1 MIKKCNLDIIFFGI
15 GIVNM
20 EENSK
25 KKKEKDRSY
34 TPMMEQ
40 YLEVKRQHPDLII
53 LYRLGD
59 FYEMFFDDAIT
70 CSKELQLFL
79 TGKSAGKEEKVPM
92 CGIPHHAYLTYVQK
106 LLENG
111 HKVGIVE
118 QLEDPKAAKGIVKRD
133 VVQIITPG
141 ANLEIK
147 GNDNNYLACL
157 LDYKFMYVLALADLS
172 TGEIDVTNVKYTY
185 NDILSTLVNYDVKEL
200 IIPTSLDASLIN
212 LIKTNTKICITY
224 YNNDHVD
231 ITYEPL
237 FEYINDER
245 QITCISTLM
254 NYLKETQKRELDY
267 FKPAN
272 NIVLDKFLKLDY
284 NSRVNLELTKNLSG
298 DGDFGTLYWLLN
310 KTKTPMGARLL
321 KNYINEPSASLDEIN
336 HRLNMVQSL
345 IENFLIRGD
354 LINQLD
360 KIYDLDR
367 LIARV
372 GFDSCSGK
380 EMLQLKASLDVV
392 PFIKDILKQLN
403 DREFDEVSSNIYD
416 FTELTSTL
424 DKAID
429 PNCPN
434 TIKEGGIFKKG
445 FNEELDRVIDMSTK
459 GKNYLLEIENK
470 EKQRTGI
477 KTLKVGYSKIFGY
490 YIEVSNG
497 QLSQIKDEYG
507 YIRKQTMTTGERY
520 ITQELKEVEQEL
532 LHAQE
537 TRLDME
543 YKLFQKLREYV
554 KGFTNKIQM
563 LSTSVAILDVMC
575 SLALVSS
582 QNNYVRPEFNKQR
595 DIKIIDARH
604 PVIEK
609 VNPSKQFVS
618 NSYIMDNSLNVLV
631 ITGPNMGGKSTYMRE
646 LALIVIMA
654 QLGCYVPATSC
665 SLYVF
670 DSVFTRIGASDD
682 LIKGES
688 TFMVEMSET
697 NRALQNAT
705 ANSLLLFDE
714 IGRGTATYD
723 GMALAQGIIE
733 YIVNHVHAKTLFST
747 HYHEITKMVDH
758 IKEVENIHVSV
769 LENDKDITFLY
780 KVEQGPMDKSYGINV
795 ARLASL
801 PDEVISRAEEIL
813 AKLENNKIDYNQLKN
828 AVKVEKVK
836 VDDENKEIIDTLK
849 KLDPLTLTPLQA
861 LNLLYELKKKVK

>member
-25 KKKEKDRSY
+25 KKKEKDTSY

-321 KNYINEPSASLDEIN
+321 KNYINEPSASLDEIK

>member
-15 GIVNM
+15 GIFNM

-25 KKKEKDRSY
+25 KKKEKDTSY

-212 LIKTNTKICITY
+212 LVKTNTKICITY

-354 LINQLD
+354 LISQLD

-575 SLALVSS
+575 SLAVVSS

-813 AKLENNKIDYNQLKN
+813 VKLENNKIDYNQLKN

-836 VDDENKEIIDTLK
+836 VDDENKEIIDALK

>member
-1 MIKKCNLDIIFFGI
+1 MQ
-15 GIVNM
+15 
-20 EENSK
+20 ENSK
-25 KKKEKDRSY
+25 KKKEKETSY

-92 CGIPHHAYLTYVQK
+92 CGIPHHAYLSYVQK

-118 QLEDPKAAKGIVKRD
+118 QLEDPKASKGIVKRD

-172 TGEIDVTNVKYTY
+172 TGEIDVINVKYTY

-200 IIPTSLDASLIN
+200 IIPTYLDASLIN
-212 LIKTNTKICITY
+212 LIKSNTKICITY

-284 NSRVNLELTKNLSG
+284 NSRINLELTKNLAGEG
-298 DGDFGTLYWLLN
+298 DYGTLYWLLN

-345 IENFLIRGD
+345 IENFLLRGD

-392 PFIKDILKQLN
+392 PFIKDIVKELN
-403 DREFDEVSSNIYD
+403 NKEFDQVLNNIFD
-416 FTELTSTL
+416 FSELTSIL
-424 DKAID
+424 EKAIE

-445 FNEELDRVIDMSTK
+445 FNEELDRIIDMSTK
-459 GKNYLLEIENK
+459 GKNYLLDIENK

-537 TRLDME
+537 TRIDME

-554 KGFTNKIQM
+554 KSYTNKIQM
-563 LSTSVAILDVMC
+563 LSTSVATLDVMC
-575 SLALVSS
+575 SLAVISS

-654 QLGCYVPATSC
+654 QLGCYVPCSSC

-670 DSVFTRIGASDD
+670 DAVFTRIGASDD

-705 ANSLLLFDE
+705 SNSLLLFDE

-758 IKEVENIHVSV
+758 IKQVKNIHVSV

-801 PDEVISRAEEIL
+801 PDEVISRAEQIL
-813 AKLENNKIDYNQLKN
+813 AKLENNKIDYDQLKN

-836 VDDENKEIIDTLK
+836 VDDQNKEIIDTLK